1 MPLYEFKCRR
11 CGHRFDELVKVG
23 EIPPCPVCGDSG
35 PERLF
40 SASAGVSTQTTRGK
54 ALGQAR
60 RAASK
65 VSKEKAHA
73 QREYERNYLKDHS

>member
-1 MPLYEFKCRR
+1 MPLYDFQCGR
-11 CGHRFDELVKVG
+11 CGHRFEELAKLG
-23 EIPPCPVCGDSG
+23 EIPPCPRCGYLG

-40 SASAGVSTQTTRGK
+40 SASAGVSTETTRSK